1 MKNEKPLSPDYR
13 DSHLDRGTSYDSALA
28 TTPFDSYMAE
38 FERRHL
44 LAIVPRLFP
53 NGVSRY
59 LDFACGTARITQ
71 TVSPFA
77 VETVGVDISPG
88 MLAEARRKCPGVTF
102 IHADLTSESK
112 ALGSF
117 DLATSFRFFGNAQ
130 PALRDSVLQ
139 VLSSLVRPGG
149 YLIIN
154 NHRNPRSLA
163 ALLNRATGG
172 GREMDL
178 THSKILGLLARHRF
192 RSIEAHPIAAYM
204 YRSRLMANARAMD
217 SNSLKLERLFG
228 REFLA
233 PIAPDTIIVA
243 QRAA

>member
-1 MKNEKPLSPDYR
+1 MKNEKHLPSDYR
-13 DSHLDRGTSYDSALA
+13 DSHLDRGTSYDGALA
-28 TTPFDSYMAE
+28 TTPFDAYMAE

-44 LAIVPRLFP
+44 LEIVPRLFP
-53 NGVSRY
+53 EGVPRY

-88 MLAEARRKCPGVTF
+88 MLAEARRKCPAVTF
-102 IHADLTSESK
+102 VHADLTSEEK
-112 ALGSF
+112 EIGSF

-139 VLSSLVRPGG
+139 VLSRLIQPGG

-172 GREMDL
+172 ERETDL
-178 THSKILGLLARHRF
+178 THSKILGLLAKHRF
-192 RSIEAHPIAAYM
+192 RTIESHPIAAYM
-204 YRSRLMANARAMD
+204 YRSRLMANARATD
-217 SNSLKLERLFG
+217 DKSLKLERFFG

-233 PIAPDTIIVA
+233 PIAPDTVIVA

>member
-1 MKNEKPLSPDYR
+1 MKNEKHLSTDYR
-13 DSHLDRGTSYDSALA
+13 DSHLDRGTSYDGALA
-28 TTPFDSYMAE
+28 TTPFDAYMAE

-44 LAIVPRLFP
+44 LEIVPRLFP
-53 NGVSRY
+53 DGVSRY
-59 LDFACGTARITQ
+59 LDFACGTGRVTLA
-71 TVSPFA
+71 VSPFA
-77 VETVGVDISPG
+77 AETVGVDISPG
-88 MLAEARRKCPGVTF
+88 MLAEARRKCPAVTF
-102 IHADLTSESK
+102 VHADLTSERME
-112 ALGSF
+112 LGSF
-117 DLATSFRFFGNAQ
+117 DLVTSFRFFGNAQ

-172 GREMDL
+172 EREMDL
-178 THSKILGLLARHRF
+178 THSKILALLTKHRF
-192 RSIEAHPIAAYM
+192 RTVESHPIAAYM

-217 SNSLKLERLFG
+217 GKSFRLERMFD